1 MPRGYSHPHSSRN
14 PIIFDPLALT
24 RSPMDTPRPRCSVQ
38 LLARLVAVQVL
49 RPAAEMERERKKI
62 LEKPQMMKD
71 ESNATDIGPLSSN
84 VVRD

>member
-49 RPAAEMERERKKI
+49 RPAAEMERE
-62 LEKPQMMKD
+62 EKDTGETPDD
-71 ESNATDIGPLSSN
+71 EG
-84 VVRD
+84 

>member
-1 MPRGYSHPHSSRN
+1 
-14 PIIFDPLALT
+14 
-24 RSPMDTPRPRCSVQ
+24 VQ

-71 ESNATDIGPLSSN
+71 ESNATDIGPLSSI